1 MALAGAVGA
10 VGALGSWRFNTAS
23 GIKPGMSFMLR
34 TDSIEDLDDWLD
46 AEAEARHT
54 SKQAITIAAPEEYR
68 QQRELTHVL
77 ALGAKTAAR
86 HRSVLDRL
94 ADA

>member
-1 MALAGAVGA
+1 MA
-10 VGALGSWRFNTAS
+10 FT
-23 GIKPGMSFMLR
+23 LR
-34 TDSIEDLDDWLD
+34 TDSIEGLDDWLE
-46 AEAEARHT
+46 AEAEAQHT
-54 SKQAITIAAPEEYR
+54 SKQAITIAALEEYR
-68 QQRELTHVL
+68 ERRELAHVL

>member
-1 MALAGAVGA
+1 MA
-10 VGALGSWRFNTAS
+10 FT
-23 GIKPGMSFMLR
+23 LR
-34 TDSIEDLDDWLD
+34 TDSVEGLDEWLE
-46 AEAEARHT
+46 AEAEAKHT
-54 SKQAITIAAPEEYR
+54 SKQAITIAALQEYR
-68 QQRELTHVL
+68 ERRDLDHVL